1 MGRIRVLPDRVAN
14 QIAAGEV
21 VERPA
26 SVVKELFENALDA
39 GATRVR
45 IEVEKGGRKLIRIS
59 DDGCGM
65 GRDDAMLAFERHA
78 TSKLREVGDL
88 LAIGTLGFRGE
99 ALPSIAS
106 VSRLTLETSSVDE
119 QIGTRV
125 EIAGGRMLNVED
137 QALPPGTTV
146 TVKDLFYNVPARR
159 KFLRTDKTELSHIA
173 ALVTHYSLAH
183 LDKTFHLS
191 NESGPLLQVT
201 PVDSLRERVY
211 QIFGSD
217 ALEQL
222 VELEPVTH
230 ELEVAGSPLPPT
242 RAVEEALEG
251 GPRKERHAFTARGF
265 VSKPHVEKLS
275 RNSIFLFVNDRL
287 IKDRVLLKAISS
299 AYHNIL
305 PPGSFPFTL
314 LFLEMPYEEVDIN
327 VHPAKT
333 EVRFR
338 HQSFVYDFVRDSI
351 RDRLIRSKPVSTMP
365 LPASPAQP
373 ATKLPYSEGTWRVEH
388 GGGGDQPS
396 EVAPDLRLRPE
407 APPTARL
414 DFSTAPAFDFP
425 PSGGGDPQGEPAA
438 APGPED
444 EPVGPTKLPPSSAP
458 GLVLD
463 PAPHSRARLADELPA
478 ESLAD
483 VSALRPLGQI
493 KDSFIIAS
501 GHDGLWIIDQHVA
514 HERILYEQVLA
525 NREAGRPQS
534 QRLLMP
540 IILSLTPEQQIAFD
554 HINDEFLANGFE
566 IEPFGQR
573 TVAVKAAPAGL
584 SPGEIETLLHEILE
598 TPDRELREL
607 SLDDLRKQVAA
618 TIACHAAIKINT
630 PLEPPKMRWLLDE
643 LAKTECPMACPH
655 GRPIAL
661 KYNLKDILKAFHRI

>member
-1 MGRIRVLPDRVAN
+1 M
-14 QIAAGEV
+14 
-21 VERPA
+21 
-26 SVVKELFENALDA
+26 FENALDA
-39 GATRVR
+39 GAKR
-45 IEVEKGGRKLIRIS
+45 IHIEIEKGGRKLIRVT

-88 LAIGTLGFRGE
+88 LAIPTLGFRGE

-106 VSRLTLETSSVDE
+106 VSRLTLETSSGDE
-119 QIGTRV
+119 EIGSRV

-159 KFLRTDKTELSHIA
+159 KFLRTDKTELSHVA
-173 ALVTHYSLAH
+173 ALATHYSLAH
-183 LDKTFHLS
+183 LDKTIQLS

-201 PVDSLRERVY
+201 PVESLRERVY

-217 ALEQL
+217 ALDQL
-222 VELEPVTH
+222 VELETVSR
-230 ELEVAGSPLPPT
+230 ELEVVASPLPPT

-251 GPRKERHAFTARGF
+251 GRATERQVFSARGF

-275 RNSIFLFVNDRL
+275 RNSIFLFVNNRL
-287 IKDRVLLKAISS
+287 IRDRVLLKSISS

-314 LFLEMPYEEVDIN
+314 LFLDMPFDEVDVN

-338 HQSFVYDFVRDSI
+338 HQSFVYDFVRDAI

-365 LPASPAQP
+365 MPASPGQP
-373 ATKLPYSEGTWRVEH
+373 ATKLPFSEGSTRIECED
-388 GGGGDQPS
+388 DQPS
-396 EVAPDLRLRPE
+396 EVAPELRLKPQ

-414 DFSTAPAFDFP
+414 DFSTAPAYDFP
-425 PSGGGDPQGEPAA
+425 PNDAGEP
-438 APGPED
+438 E
-444 EPVGPTKLPPSSAP
+444 SAP
-458 GLVLD
+458 APEPPQKMPPASAPTFPLD
-463 PAPHSRARLADELPA
+463 SAPHSRARVVEDRTGET
-478 ESLAD
+478 LAD
-483 VSALRPLGQI
+483 VGSLRALGQI
-493 KDSFIIAS
+493 KDSFIIAA
-501 GHDGLWIIDQHVA
+501 GYDGLWIIDQHVA
-514 HERILYEQVLA
+514 HERILFEQVLR
-525 NREAGRPQS
+525 NRQRGAPES

-540 IILSLTPEQQIAFD
+540 IIVTLTPEQQIAFD
-554 HINDEFLANGFE
+554 QINEELDANGFE
-566 IEPFGQR
+566 IEPFGHR

-584 SPGEIETLLHEILE
+584 SPSEIETLLHEILE

-607 SLDDLRKQVAA
+607 SLDDLQKQVAA
-618 TIACHAAIKINT
+618 TVACHAAIKINT
-630 PLEPPKMRWLLDE
+630 PLDPPKMRWLLE
-643 LAKTECPMACPH
+643 ALGKTECPMACPH

-661 KYNLKDILKAFHRI
+661 KYELKDILKAFHRI

>member
-1 MGRIRVLPDRVAN
+1 MGRIHVLPDRVAN

-45 IEVEKGGRKLIRIS
+45 IEVEKGGRKLIRVS

-78 TSKLREVGDL
+78 TSKLQEVGDL

-106 VSRLTLETSSVDE
+106 VSRLTLETSSEDE

-125 EIAGGRMLNVED
+125 EMAGGRMLNVED
-137 QALPPGTTV
+137 QPLPPGTTV

-159 KFLRTDKTELSHIA
+159 KFLRTDKTELSHVA

-201 PVDSLRERVY
+201 PVETLAERVY

-222 VELEPVTH
+222 IELEPFVR

-242 RAVEEALEG
+242 RAVEQALEG
-251 GPRKERHAFTARGF
+251 GPAKERREFSAWGF
-265 VSKPHVEKLS
+265 ISKPHVEKLS
-275 RNSIFLFVNDRL
+275 RNSIYLFVNNRL

-314 LFLEMPYEEVDIN
+314 LFLEMPFEEVDIN

-351 RDRLIRSKPVSTMP
+351 RERLIRSKPVSTMP

-373 ATKLPYSEGTWRVEH
+373 ATNLPFSEGSWRVEQ
-388 GGGGDQPS
+388 GGEGRPA
-396 EVAPDLRLRPE
+396 EIAPELRLQPE
-407 APPTARL
+407 APPAAR
-414 DFSTAPAFDFP
+414 FDFP
-425 PSGGGDPQGEPAA
+425 ASTALDFPLSNEGETQNPAGD
-438 APGPED
+438 GPE
-444 EPVGPTKLPPSSAP
+444 KLPPESAP
-458 GLVLD
+458 SRTLD
-463 PAPHSRARLADELPA
+463 PAPHSRARLVEIPPA

-483 VSALRPLGQI
+483 VSALRPLGQVQ
-493 KDSFIIAS
+493 DSFIVAS
-501 GHDGLWIIDQHVA
+501 GHDGLWVIDQHVA

-525 NREAGRPQS
+525 NRQAGSPES

-540 IILSLTPEQQIAFD
+540 IILNLTPEQQIAFD
-554 HINDEFLANGFE
+554 HINEELGANGFE
-566 IEPFGQR
+566 VEPFGNR

-584 SPGEIETLLHEILE
+584 SPSETETLLHEILE
-598 TPDRELREL
+598 TPDRELRAL
-607 SLDDLRKQVAA
+607 SLEDLRKQVAA

-661 KYNLKDILKAFHRI
+661 KYGLKDILKAFHRI